1 MLPQRAD
8 QVIQANRVDLADQ
21 LAPKAPAG
29 QVRLPPKAD
38 QVVQANHMAGQAAKE
53 SRADMAD
60 LVSRE
65 DLADQ
70 AARKVLVGQ
79 AKPPWNADQEN
90 RMGMAEREP
99 NRMDRVVQV
108 ARKVLAAQAKSPSK
122 QVPPTED
129 LRRRS
134 QTSRSIS
141 RSSDKSQSGLPHVSC
156 ALSWRWDRRVA

>member
-8 QVIQANRVDLADQ
+8 QVIRANRMDLADQ
-21 LAPKAPAG
+21 LVPKAPAG

-70 AARKVLVGQ
+70 
-79 AKPPWNADQEN
+79 EN
-90 RMGMAEREP
+90 RMGMAERP

>member
-1 MLPQRAD
+1 MDLVADRLARKVLAGRVRLPR
-8 QVIQANRVDLADQ
+8 
-21 LAPKAPAG
+21 KAG
-29 QVRLPPKAD
+29 QV
-38 QVVQANHMAGQAAKE
+38 AKG

-70 AARKVLVGQ
+70 AARKVLAGQ
-79 AKPPWNADQEN
+79 AKLPWNADQKSRVGMAKWVVQAN
-90 RMGMAEREP
+90 RMDTV
-99 NRMDRVVQV
+99 DRVVQV
-108 ARKVLAAQAKSPSK
+108 ARKVLAGPAKSPSK

-141 RSSDKSQSGLPHVSC
+141 RSSGHE
-156 ALSWRWDRRVA
+156 RRGADAAVWGRARDQGQMRRSLTTAS